1 MLVPPASRATT
12 STATNTKPT
21 SSDDSVIDNAP
32 RPRLKRST
40 SCGHFSNTALNL
52 TRTTFC
58 DKSNDHISSS
68 ISTSLSSSLV
78 ETNTSCALTD
88 DSNFVNQMP
97 TSSIYT
103 LSGNADITTTI
114 DPSTKTYN
122 ELNHQLSYTP
132 VLIDLTNNVPFPS
145 SRTQSMYQTTP
156 ISLPQGVLISP
167 ASQNLE
173 TLRNSIS
180 SSSSY
185 QSHNSSNTNSI
196 SFNSSKP
203 IDALTNVIEKY
214 MTSTTSQTTNKGK
227 RRSIERQCG
236 ESLTTMD
243 VLMRLQQKQKAKKRK
258 TTKPLETT
266 LHVSKKRC
274 GWKYFHVDR
283 HAKGGFK
290 KKPSTRKTI
299 SSRSNYLYRS
309 PCGRSLLTLDEIE
322 QYLLQTNSKL
332 TIKFFVDDRQTRLEP
347 CIKYESQYILND
359 DITQGKEY
367 VRIPVYNENNS
378 NLPETFIYGTETRSK
393 LIFPND
399 TTTMTCCSCT
409 DNCRNRIQCPCWLKT
424 FEQAKLNDNEKILNW
439 QRQNFSD
446 EQMISRFAYIHQR
459 LKTPVWSG
467 IYECNSK
474 CLCHTKQCTN
484 RLVQNSLYQQL
495 QLFHTNTKGWALR
508 VLHDIP
514 YGSFIN
520 AYVGELIT
528 EEIATKRDFK
538 YLAILDHKSHLN
550 TTDNKKRKASPIK
563 NKLNNVG
570 ILNGKSR
577 IPVKHCVQLL
587 NDSQTDNEDDDN
599 DEDDDDSCFIL
610 DAKHYGSISRFYN
623 HSCKP
628 NVHIQNVFINT
639 HDPQFPVIALFACR
653 NIRAGE
659 EICWDYNYTVG
670 CMPNVRIDCQCQAS
684 NCRGRLL

>member
-266 LHVSKKRC
+266 LHGSKKRL
-274 GWKYFHVDR
+274 V
-283 HAKGGFK
+283 
-290 KKPSTRKTI
+290 
-299 SSRSNYLYRS
+299 
-309 PCGRSLLTLDEIE
+309 
-322 QYLLQTNSKL
+322 
-332 TIKFFVDDRQTRLEP
+332 
-347 CIKYESQYILND
+347 
-359 DITQGKEY
+359 
-367 VRIPVYNENNS
+367 
-378 NLPETFIYGTETRSK
+378 
-393 LIFPND
+393 
-399 TTTMTCCSCT
+399 CS
-409 DNCRNRIQCPCWLKT
+409 I
-424 FEQAKLNDNEKILNW
+424 
-439 QRQNFSD
+439 
-446 EQMISRFAYIHQR
+446 
-459 LKTPVWSG
+459 
-467 IYECNSK
+467 
-474 CLCHTKQCTN
+474 
-484 RLVQNSLYQQL
+484 
-495 QLFHTNTKGWALR
+495 
-508 VLHDIP
+508 
-514 YGSFIN
+514 
-520 AYVGELIT
+520 
-528 EEIATKRDFK
+528 
-538 YLAILDHKSHLN
+538 
-550 TTDNKKRKASPIK
+550 
-563 NKLNNVG
+563 
-570 ILNGKSR
+570 
-577 IPVKHCVQLL
+577 
-587 NDSQTDNEDDDN
+587 
-599 DEDDDDSCFIL
+599 
-610 DAKHYGSISRFYN
+610 
-623 HSCKP
+623 
-628 NVHIQNVFINT
+628 
-639 HDPQFPVIALFACR
+639 
-653 NIRAGE
+653 
-659 EICWDYNYTVG
+659 
-670 CMPNVRIDCQCQAS
+670 
-684 NCRGRLL
+684 